1 MSEPTQ
7 GNDQGENRDGDD
19 LSSHDDPRPRTATGE
34 AGPGRIVVRG
44 LTRRFGET
52 LALAPID
59 LDLGPGGVTGLIGP
73 NGSGK
78 STFLRTLTGLVRP
91 DGGQASVDGARLSG
105 DGLAVRQRITYAPG
119 ELHLYTEMRADEHL
133 AWFLRG
139 RPKHAAVLER
149 ARAIAAELG
158 IPLERRVRA
167 FSHGMKRQLVLAAA
181 LAPDVRVRILD
192 EPTEGLDP
200 SRRGKVVELLRKD
213 AERGV
218 TLLISSHHF
227 GEIDRL
233 CDRLVFLN
241 QGQKLAEETAS
252 SVAARARRFV
262 HFSWPSETEA
272 IAAKPELERLGAER
286 VVRDGVRTTA
296 ELGTAD
302 PRPFL
307 TALSNAGG
315 LPPPRTI
322 EFGRLS
328 LAELYQDLYGV
339 GGV

>member
-1 MSEPTQ
+1 MTEPSDVAPDVRAA
-7 GNDQGENRDGDD
+7 G
-19 LSSHDDPRPRTATGE
+19 TAG
-34 AGPGRIVVRG
+34 ARVGGPPASGIAAAPGKIVVRG
-44 LTRRFGET
+44 LTRRFGAT

-91 DGGQASVDGARLSG
+91 DAGSATVDGAELAG
-105 DGLAVRQRITYAPG
+105 DGLAVRRRVAYAPG

-139 RPKHAAVLER
+139 RPDRRAALAR
-149 ARAIAAELG
+149 ARAIADGFGL
-158 IPLERRVRA
+158 PLRGRVRA

-200 SRRGKVVELLRKD
+200 SRRGHVVELLRKD
-213 AERGV
+213 AARGV
-218 TLLISSHHF
+218 TLLLSSHHF

-233 CDRLVFLN
+233 CDRLVFLSR
-241 QGQKLAEETAS
+241 GAKLADETAET
-252 SVAARARRFV
+252 VAARARRFV
-262 HFSWPSETEA
+262 HLVWPSEPDA
-272 IAAKPELERLGAER
+272 VAAKPELERLGAET
-286 VVRDGVRTTA
+286 VVLEGARTIV

-307 TALSNAGG
+307 AALANTGG
-315 LPPPRTI
+315 LPPPRAI

-328 LAELYQDLYGV
+328 LEDLYRDLYGV
-339 GGV
+339 GGL